1 MKYKNQGNIFVKLA
15 MFIFVAFAI
24 VSIVNLKNEEKHLR
38 AYLDELNS
46 QISYYENEILE
57 LKNDLAQPLDD
68 EYIIKVAKAKLNMRL
83 PEEIVFYS
91 NIRK

>member
-1 MKYKNQGNIFVKLA
+1 MKNINQGNIFVKLA

-38 AYLDELNS
+38 SYLDQLNS

-68 EYIIKVAKAKLNMRL
+68 DYIIKVAKTKLNMRL

-91 NIRK
+91 NIKK

>member
-1 MKYKNQGNIFVKLA
+1 MKNTNQGNIFVKLA

-38 AYLDELNS
+38 SYLDELNS

-57 LKNDLAQPLDD
+57 LKNDLEQPFDD

-91 NIRK
+91 NIKK

>member
-1 MKYKNQGNIFVKLA
+1 MKNINQGNIFVKLA

-24 VSIVNLKNEEKHLR
+24 VSIVNLKNEEKYLR
-38 AYLDELNS
+38 SYLDQLNS

-68 EYIIKVAKAKLNMRL
+68 DYIIKVAKTKLNMRL

-91 NIRK
+91 NIKK